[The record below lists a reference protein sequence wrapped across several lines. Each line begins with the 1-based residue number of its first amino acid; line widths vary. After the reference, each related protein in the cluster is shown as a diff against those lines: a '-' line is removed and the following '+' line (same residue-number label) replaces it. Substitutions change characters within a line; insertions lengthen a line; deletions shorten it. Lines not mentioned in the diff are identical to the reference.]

1 MHGYK
6 PVMKHLISFLLAAS
20 IGLTPLGAMAQ
31 SSPLTP
37 GMDLTGTMD
46 QTISSSSAHVG
57 DRFLIS
63 NVTSGADGAV
73 ANATVYGH
81 VAGVTSAGQGRK
93 ARVRLAFDWI
103 RLYDG
108 KQFPLDAR
116 PVHINVVTKTNAA
129 REGVGAVVGDLL
141 GNYIGKVIGVG
152 LLGPLGLV
160 GGYLIAKN
168 DRQNVTIPQNSQ
180 VTLQLIRSLRQ
191 A

>member
-1 MHGYK
+1 
-6 PVMKHLISFLLAAS
+6 LAAA
-20 IGLTPLGAMAQ
+20 IGVTPLAATAQ

-46 QTISSSSAHVG
+46 ATISSSSAHVG
-57 DRFLIS
+57 DRFVLS

-73 ANATVYGH
+73 ANATISGH
-81 VAGVTSAGQGRK
+81 VAGVTPAAQGRQ

-108 KQFPLDAR
+108 KQYPLDAR
-116 PVHINVVTKTNAA
+116 PLHIDVVTKSNAS
-129 REGVGAVVGDLL
+129 REGIGAVAGDLL
-141 GNYIGKVIGVG
+141 GNYLGKVIGVG

-160 GGYLIAKN
+160 GGYLVAKN
-168 DRQNVTIPQNSQ
+168 ARQNVTIPQNSL
-180 VTLQLIRSLRQ
+180 VTLQLLRSLRQ

>member
-1 MHGYK
+1 
-6 PVMKHLISFLLAAS
+6 MKYLISLLLAATF
-20 IGLTPLGAMAQ
+20 GLTPLGAMAQ
-31 SSPLTP
+31 SSPIAP

-46 QTISSSSAHVG
+46 QAISSSSAHIG
-57 DRFLIS
+57 DRFVIS

-73 ANATVYGH
+73 TNATIYGH
-81 VAGVTSAGQGRK
+81 VADVTTAGQGRN
-93 ARVRLAFDWI
+93 ARVRLSFDWI

-116 PVHINVVTKTNAA
+116 PVHIKVVTKSNGS
-129 REGVGAVVGDLL
+129 REGIGAVVGDLL

-160 GGYLIAKN
+160 GGYLIAHN
-168 DRQNVTIPQNSQ
+168 ARQNVTIPQNSLI
-180 VTLQLIRSLRQ
+180 TLQIIRSLRQ

>member
-1 MHGYK
+1 
-6 PVMKHLISFLLAAS
+6 
-20 IGLTPLGAMAQ
+20 
-31 SSPLTP
+31 
-37 GMDLTGTMD
+37 MDLTGTMD
-46 QTISSSSAHVG
+46 QTISSSSAQVG
-57 DRFLIS
+57 DRFVIS
-63 NVTSGADGAV
+63 NVTPGADGAI

-81 VAGVTSAGQGRK
+81 VAGATGRPRPK

-108 KQFPLDAR
+108 KQYPLVAR
-116 PVHINVVTKTNAA
+116 PVHIDVVTKSNAA

-168 DRQNVTIPQNSQ
+168 ARQNVTIPQNSLI
-180 VTLQLIRSLRQ
+180 TLQLIRSLRQ